1 MQTFLFV
8 CLSCCFYQ
16 YSYKISVVVV
26 VVFPPQF
33 SVLRGS
39 AMLVHSLVKKS
50 RKSLARDVFEALA
63 ATHSGV
69 VYYVIDTDL
78 VRRFE
83 HPNCKKET

>member
-1 MQTFLFV
+1 
-8 CLSCCFYQ
+8 
-16 YSYKISVVVV
+16 
-26 VVFPPQF
+26 
-33 SVLRGS
+33 
-39 AMLVHSLVKKS
+39 MLVPSLAKKS